1 MVQPINNGIYTRED
15 LWGLAAWDPTLV
27 WYAKA
32 MGAMFQL
39 PISNASSWRYQAAI
53 HGYDGTMPQLQALAQ
68 PGETLPDDADTY
80 WKRCQHHG
88 WFFLPWHRGY
98 LGYFERIVR
107 KTIVGLGGPAE
118 WALPYWNYS
127 DTGQNAD
134 VARLVRPEFLATQ
147 LPDGSANALFQG
159 VVRGRYQLADTPKG
173 QAADF
178 GIGPKDVRL
187 KCLTYNHFYDSASAS
202 SFGGGQ
208 TAFSHGEGGVDVSG
222 GVEKTPHDNVHGD
235 LGGWMGSFETAGL
248 DPLFWL
254 HHANID
260 RLWAVWAAD
269 PGHAEP
275 PDASWLDPTGSGFP
289 YQFHDENGVSQ
300 VVKPSDVLD
309 TAASVFTYRYQD
321 TSVPAQVAAF
331 AARLPAAITTPPAAV
346 AAPSPPL
353 QAPQLAGASD
363 TNIDLSP
370 AQVSVDL
377 PIQAQAPTVDLAAG
391 TGARRIYLNVES
403 VIGGGQLDTRY
414 VYLNPPN
421 TQTPDEEP
429 ELYAGS
435 LPMFGVAEMSRS
447 VAANGGNGKNFVLNV
462 TDVVAHLQQTGRWD
476 GQLVR
481 VYIVAK
487 NPPASDTTLTAGRIS
502 LYYR

>member
-1 MVQPINNGIYTRED
+1 MVQPIDNGVYTRED

-39 PISNASSWRYQAAI
+39 PISNPSSWRYQAAI
-53 HGYDGTMPQLQALAQ
+53 HGYDATLPQLRALAQ
-68 PGETLPDDADTY
+68 PGETLPADADTY
-80 WKRCQHHG
+80 WKQCQHHG

-107 KTIVGLGGPAE
+107 KTIVALGGPAD

-127 DTGQNAD
+127 DTEQNAD
-134 VARLVRPEFLATQ
+134 VARLVRPEFLAAK

-159 VVRGRYQLADTPKG
+159 VVRGPHQLVDTPKG
-173 QAADF
+173 QAGDF
-178 GIGPKDVRL
+178 GVGPKDVRL
-187 KCLTYNHFYDSASAS
+187 KCLNYNHFYDSASAS
-202 SFGGGQ
+202 SFGGGP

-235 LGGWMGSFETAGL
+235 IGGWMGSFETAGL

-254 HHANID
+254 HHANVD
-260 RLWAVWAAD
+260 RLWAVWADA
-269 PGHAEP
+269 PSHAEP
-275 PDASWLDPTGSGFP
+275 PDASWLDPTGPGFP
-289 YQFHDENGVSQ
+289 YRFRDENGVSQ
-300 VVKPSDVLD
+300 VVKPSAVLD
-309 TAASVFTYRYQD
+309 TATSAFTYRYQD
-321 TSVPAQVAAF
+321 IAAPPQVAAF
-331 AARLPAAITTPPAAV
+331 AARLPAAITTAPAA
-346 AAPSPPL
+346 AAPSPPP

-370 AQVSVDL
+370 EQVSVDL
-377 PIQAQAPTVDLAAG
+377 PIQSQAPTVDLAAG
-391 TGARRIYLNVES
+391 TGARRIYLNVENVTGS
-403 VIGGGQLDTRY
+403 GQLDTRY
-414 VYLNPPN
+414 VYLNLPDV
-421 TQTPDEEP
+421 QSPDEAP

-435 LPMFGVAEMSRS
+435 LPMFGVAEMSRGG
-447 VAANGGNGKNFVLNV
+447 AANGGSGKNFVLNV
-462 TDVVAHLQQTGRWD
+462 TDVVAHLQQAGRWD

-487 NPPASDTTLTAGRIS
+487 RPPTANTVLTVGRIS